1 MIAKQH
7 ESSLKSQ
14 GGVVFHRLIQR
25 SAAVSFA
32 RCSDREVMTDEFIT
46 IPSVFVKP
54 VLQSQRDTVHHHTTL
69 VNLAKGIAAIQ
80 SVTACWVPR

>member
-32 RCSDREVMTDEFIT
+32 RCSDREVMTDELKSMMGF
-46 IPSVFVKP
+46 K
-54 VLQSQRDTVHHHTTL
+54 
-69 VNLAKGIAAIQ
+69 K
-80 SVTACWVPR
+80 